1 MKIGLIG
8 AGRLGL
14 CLALLMDKA
23 GYSVIASDVREDY
36 VDGLQQGEVITT
48 EPLVGQYLESAR
60 RIEFTTDNLR
70 VIEES
75 DIIFT
80 LVLTPSLENGSYD
93 VSNVDD
99 VVSDILKYGWDKDLS
114 NKSLVIGCTTNPGDC
129 DFFQDRLSETGI
141 NVFYNPE
148 FIAQGSIIRDLQ
160 NADTV
165 LIGGD
170 GKHKGNLVNIYKKIQ
185 YGYKEPSIHF
195 MSTKAAEIVKIAIN
209 TFLTTKISYAN
220 MLGQVLCKSG
230 LQDEVDNVLGAIGSD
245 TRIGKKYMNFGF
257 GFGGPCF
264 PRDNRAFAS
273 YAQKVGVEHNIGT
286 TTDNFN
292 KAHLLF
298 LKYYF
303 INDNSDDLPFWFD
316 YIAYKPGTD
325 ILTESQQY
333 QLCLEFLDLGYKVY
347 VSDTLLKDKCDAR
360 ILFEVPD
367 EKVYRI
373 DL

>member
-8 AGRLGL
+8 AGRLGI
-14 CLALLMDKA
+14 CLALLMERVGYDVIVSDIRTAYVSGLNDRIIETNEPEVEDLLKKA
-23 GYSVIASDVREDY
+23 KNFKA
-36 VDGLQQGEVITT
+36 
-48 EPLVGQYLESAR
+48 
-60 RIEFTTDNLR
+60 TTDNKE
-70 VIEES
+70 VIEEC

-80 LVLTPSLENGSYD
+80 LVATPSLEDGSYD
-93 VSNVDD
+93 VSSVDA
-99 VVSDILKYGWDKDLS
+99 VVDELEKVDGING
-114 NKSLVIGCTTNPGDC
+114 KSFIVGCTTNPGDC
-129 DFFQDRLSETGI
+129 KRWEEKLSDCG
-141 NVFYNPE
+141 VDVYYNPE
-148 FIAQGSIIRDLQ
+148 FIAQGSIIKDLQ
-160 NADTV
+160 NADMV
-165 LIGGD
+165 LLGGD

-185 YGYKEPSIHF
+185 YGYKEPSIHL
-195 MSTKAAEIVKIAIN
+195 MSTKAAEITKIAVN
-209 TFLTTKISYAN
+209 CFLTTKISYAN
-220 MLGQVLCKSG
+220 MIGQVLAQSN
-230 LQDEVDNVLGAIGSD
+230 LYDEIETVLSSIGSD
-245 TRIGKKYMNFGF
+245 SRIGHKYMNFGF

-298 LKYYF
+298 LKDYF
-303 INDNSDDLPFWFD
+303 VNDNSDNLPFWFD

-347 VSDTLLKDKCDAR
+347 VSDDLLKDKCDAR